1 MLSADGILGRNFGIL
16 TAGLDGLT
24 MRQKVHAENLANV
37 NTPGYRARTVNFEA
51 SLRAAMQGGP
61 HGVSL
66 ATAGPGLMSN
76 AVGDAR
82 IGGNLARHFAAS
94 RRGGAG
100 GVSKTEEVG
109 LMMND
114 NIRYRVLTQQV
125 TNRISELRSVI
136 SEMGRG

>member
-1 MLSADGILGRNFGIL
+1 VFSADGILGRNFGIMA
-16 TAGLDGLT
+16 AGLDGLT
-24 MRQKVHAENLANV
+24 MRQQVHAENLSNV
-37 NTPGYRARTVNFEA
+37 NTEGYNAKTVSFEG
-51 SLRAAMQGGP
+51 SLRAAMAAPKGA
-61 HGVSL
+61 SL
-66 ATAGPGLMSN
+66 ATAAPGVSPA

-82 IGGNLARHFAAS
+82 IGGHLASRFAS
-94 RRGGAG
+94 TQRRGGG
-100 GVSKTEEVG
+100 EVSKTQEVQ